1 MTPFPERG
9 MDPGPLIGP
18 KAREESMRV
27 ARSREPRALGWVLLG
42 GGALMIL
49 FWSLYLSGLVDLGQH
64 DPLVAS
70 FESAFVLADTVL
82 GVLLLLAGWKLLR
95 RRPSGPFLM
104 IVAAAMSLYLG
115 LLDLAFYAR
124 IGLYGSL
131 TGAAV
136 FELSL
141 NVICIAGGTWC
152 LFAGW
157 RVWRSHCT
165 AARDETA
172 VLRLP
177 RADDRRIGG
186 AA

>member
-1 MTPFPERG
+1 
-9 MDPGPLIGP
+9 MDTSPATGPNE
-18 KAREESMRV
+18 REENMRG
-27 ARSREPRALGWVLLG
+27 ARNREPRALGWVLLG

-49 FWSLYLSGLVDLGQH
+49 FWSLYVSGAVDLGQH
-64 DPLVAS
+64 DPVVAS

-115 LLDLAFYAR
+115 LLDLAFYAG

-152 LFAGW
+152 LRAGW
-157 RVWRSHCT
+157 RAWRSRG
-165 AARDETA
+165 AASRGEPS

-177 RADDRRIGG
+177 RADDHRIGG